1 MWRRVADVIQDRSDE
16 ELLARVAAGD
26 NAALGML
33 YDRYATTVYS
43 LALRTLGDPQAAEE
57 LVQEA
62 MLRVWRQARSYQ
74 RERGAPTTWIFG
86 IARNLAIDELRKRGA
101 RPQSAGGDPEEQL
114 AQLPSGDAD
123 PAEQAYAQIQHEIVT
138 DALGQLPP
146 VQREVLELAYYS
158 GLSQSEI
165 ARRLGDPLGTVKTR
179 MRLGLQRLRTLLNP
193 SETGVGTP

>member
-1 MWRRVADVIQDRSDE
+1 VIQDRSDE
-16 ELLARVAAGD
+16 ELLAGVAAGD
-26 NAALGML
+26 SAALGML

-62 MLRVWRQARSYQ
+62 LLRVWRQASSYQ
-74 RERGAPTTWIFG
+74 RGRGAPTTWIFG
-86 IARNLAIDELRKRGA
+86 IARNLAIDELRKRGS
-101 RPQSAGGDPEEQL
+101 RPQSVGGDPDEQL
-114 AQLPSGDAD
+114 AQLESGDDD
-123 PAEQAYAQIQHEIVT
+123 PAEQAFAHIQHEIVT
-138 DALGQLPP
+138 GALGQLPP

-193 SETGVGTP
+193 SETGVGAP